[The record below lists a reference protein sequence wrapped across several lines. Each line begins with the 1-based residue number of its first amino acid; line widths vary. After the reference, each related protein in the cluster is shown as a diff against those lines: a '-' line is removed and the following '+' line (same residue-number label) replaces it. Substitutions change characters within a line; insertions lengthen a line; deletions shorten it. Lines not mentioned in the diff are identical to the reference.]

1 MMDDDSS
8 TYNRALGGA
17 VRIGMHRPDPMPL
30 HRSSLD
36 GPSRAA
42 ILLLSLGPDVAAEML
57 KVFSPAEAQRVS
69 SLMASVRTLERDVI
83 VEVLQDFKA
92 VTEHDREIPFDP
104 ENFMRSMLTRFT
116 SESDE
121 QGWRIDSEITRN
133 LPALEAL
140 SIMRP
145 DMLHRYMRTEHPQVV
160 ATLLALLPPELSA
173 SVLELFDAQLR
184 EELVLRV
191 ALLDRVNPNV
201 LSELNEVIEQALTPE
216 NLMQMS
222 GVGGVTPAVEILN
235 NFAGDADRQVI
246 ESIRQHDPKLADD
259 IKKKMFIFEDFGL
272 IEPHVLERL
281 LPELPFESLSVA
293 LKAASPSL
301 RDHFFA
307 NMTKTMASNLRVE
320 MDGLPPKSAQE
331 VLAQQRYV
339 VRVARQVAEQKK
351 LSLDREP
358 AQALAST

>member
-1 MMDDDSS
+1 MMDDPSS

-17 VRIGMHRPDPMPL
+17 VRIGMHRPDPLM
-30 HRSSLD
+30 RQSSSLD

-42 ILLLSLGPDVAAEML
+42 VMLLSLGPEVAAEML
-57 KVFSPAEAQRVS
+57 KVFTPAEAQRVS
-69 SLMASVRTLERDVI
+69 SLMASVRTLDRDVI

-116 SESDE
+116 SESGE
-121 QGWRIDSEITRN
+121 QGWRVDSEISRN
-133 LPALEAL
+133 LPAIETL
-140 SIMRP
+140 SVMRP
-145 DMLHRYMRTEHPQVV
+145 DMLHRYMRSEHPQVV

-173 SVLELFDAQLR
+173 SVLELFESSLR

-201 LSELNEVIEQALTPE
+201 LSELNDVLEQALTPE
-216 NLMQMS
+216 NLVHMS
-222 GVGGVTPAVEILN
+222 GVGGVNPTVEILN

-246 ESIRQHDPKLADD
+246 ESIRQHDPRLADE

-272 IEPHVLERL
+272 IAPHVLERL
-281 LPELPFESLSVA
+281 LPELPFESLAIA

-307 NMTKTMASNLRVE
+307 NMTKTLASNLRVE
-320 MDGLPPKSAQE
+320 MDGLSPKSAQE
-331 VLAQQRYV
+331 VLSQQRYV
-339 VRVARQVAEQKK
+339 VRVARQIAEQRK
-351 LSLDREP
+351 LSLDREHSP
-358 AQALAST
+358 ATATP